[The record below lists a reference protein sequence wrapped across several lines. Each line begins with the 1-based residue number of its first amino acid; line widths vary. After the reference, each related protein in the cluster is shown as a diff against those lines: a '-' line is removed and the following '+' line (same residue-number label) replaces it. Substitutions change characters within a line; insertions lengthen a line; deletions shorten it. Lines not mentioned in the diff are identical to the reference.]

1 MHRLRK
7 KCHARYDA
15 ETEIWTKFLSM
26 EKLVGKLVSLDLFL
40 IGARNFVQSISKRYL
55 VLVTNRERF
64 SILAEAIKV

>member
-7 KCHARYDA
+7 RHAQYDT
-15 ETEIWTKFLSM
+15 ETKIGTNFVSM

-40 IGARNFVQSISKRYL
+40 SGVGILVQNISKRYL
-55 VLVTNRERF
+55 VSVINRERF

>member
-7 KCHARYDA
+7 RHAQYDT
-15 ETEIWTKFLSM
+15 ETKIWPNFVSM

-40 IGARNFVQSISKRYL
+40 SGVGILVQNISKRYL
-55 VLVTNRERF
+55 VSVINRERF